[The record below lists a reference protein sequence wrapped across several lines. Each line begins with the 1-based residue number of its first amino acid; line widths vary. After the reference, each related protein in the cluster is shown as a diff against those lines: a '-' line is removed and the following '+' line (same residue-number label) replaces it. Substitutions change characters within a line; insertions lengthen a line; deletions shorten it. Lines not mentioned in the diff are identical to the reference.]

1 MARRPQLRIA
11 MLCLVALSAAS
22 ARAQAPISQV
32 EPVPGPE
39 VVSSIYLCA
48 GFTGTSLTTAQF
60 TASSCTTGDGI
71 LIKGNLTAYS
81 FAAGRDPG
89 SEPLNVTAFQ
99 ITRIVMDKTGVNLN
113 KAILDGVSLGTVVIG
128 ENSTNGITEINQFT
142 FVLKGVSVESASQS
156 VSSSGPEESFSLAFT
171 GLTIY
176 DNVAGTSVTYTAPT
190 PGVAASL
197 KGSQSV
203 AGRIQ

>member
-1 MARRPQLRIA
+1 MARQPQLKIA
-11 MLCLVALSAAS
+11 MLCLAALSAAS
-22 ARAQAPISQV
+22 AGAQA
-32 EPVPGPE
+32 PGPE

-48 GFTGTSLTTAQF
+48 GFTGTSLTSAQF
-60 TASSCTTGDGI
+60 AASPCTTGDGI
-71 LIKGNLTAYS
+71 LIKGNLSSYS
-81 FAAGRDPG
+81 FGVARNPG
-89 SEPLNVTAFQ
+89 SEPLDVTAFQ
-99 ITRIVMDKTGVNLN
+99 ITRIVMDATGVNLN
-113 KAILDGVSLGTVVIG
+113 KAILDGVSLGTLVIG
-128 ENSTNGITEINQFT
+128 VNSWNGWNETNQFT
-142 FVLKGVSVESASQS
+142 FVLKGASVETAQQA
-156 VSSSGPEESFSLAFT
+156 VSSAGPGEDFSLAFT